1 MTGDRSPSR
10 NDDVTMTACPRCGA
24 AFVAAGRRR
33 WCSDA
38 CRQGGHRLRHQPTPA
53 ALELPP
59 PRPRKPGTVYVCPSC
74 EQRYLG
80 EQHCP
85 DCGTFCRRLGYG
97 GLCPCCDEPI
107 SREELS

>member
-1 MTGDRSPSR
+1 MPAHRSPSR
-10 NDDVTMTACPRCGA
+10 NDGVTTKACPRCGA
-24 AFVAAGRRR
+24 TFVAGGRRR

-38 CRQGGHRLRHQPTPA
+38 CRQGGHRLRHQSTPA

-74 EQRYLG
+74 QQRYLG
-80 EQHCP
+80 EQYCAE
-85 DCGTFCRRLGYG
+85 CSLFCRRLGYG

>member
-80 EQHCP
+80 EQHRP

-107 SREELS
+107 SREEHS